1 MQRSHLCGDLRLDH
15 QSENITLVG
24 WVNRSR
30 SHGGLIFMDLRDHSG
45 MVQIVVDADQK
56 EIFQTAG
63 RCRSE
68 YVIKV
73 QGIVQKRAGA
83 ENTEM
88 TTGKIEVIA
97 KALDI
102 LNTSSPLPFQLDG
115 PIEAG
120 EDIRLKYRYLEL
132 RRPELQKKIIFRAR
146 LTQIIRH
153 YLDDNGFFD
162 IETPMLTRATP
173 EGARDYLVPSRIYPG
188 QFFSLPQSPQ
198 LFKQLLMVAGFDR
211 YYQIARCFRDEDLR
225 ADRQPEFTQIDME
238 TSFMSEEDIQRHAEK
253 MLKGIFSR
261 LLDVTLDDF
270 PRITYAE
277 AMRKY
282 GSDKPDLRI
291 PIELTDID
299 DLVKSLDF
307 KVFSVHANDERGRV
321 VAMKIPA
328 GATLSR
334 RQIDDYTKFVGIYS
348 AKGLAWMKVN
358 ALENSHEGLQSP
370 VLKFLGNEV
379 ANKIVERVSAQNG
392 DLIFFGADTATVVNE
407 AMGALRCKLG
417 GDLHL
422 YTSEWAPLWVIDFPM
437 FERNADG
444 DLTALHHPFTAPS
457 CTVDALLNDPENSLS
472 QAYDMVLNGFEIGGG
487 SIRIHEKA
495 MQQAVF
501 SILAIDKN
509 EQQEK
514 FGFLLDALQ
523 YGAPPHGG
531 IAFGLDRIA
540 MLMSHAS
547 SIREVIAFPKT
558 LSSSCLMT
566 QAPGEIDEV
575 QLHDLNIKVR
585 RDAASATSH

>member
-15 QSENITLVG
+15 RGENITLVG

-56 EIFQTAG
+56 EIFQTASH
-63 RCRSE
+63 CRSE

-73 QGIVQKRAGA
+73 QGTVQKRAGA
-83 ENTEM
+83 ENTEL
-88 TTGKIEVIA
+88 TTGKVEVIA
-97 KALDI
+97 RSLDV

-132 RRPELQKKIIFRAR
+132 RRPELQKKIIFRAK

-162 IETPMLTRATP
+162 IETPVLTRATP

-238 TSFMSEEDIQRHAEK
+238 TSFMSEEMIQSHAES
-253 MLKGIFSR
+253 MLKKVFLQ

-277 AMRKY
+277 AMQKY

-291 PIELTDID
+291 PIELIDID

-307 KVFSVHANDERGRV
+307 KVFSAHANNESGRV
-321 VAMKIPA
+321 VAMKIPT
-328 GATLSR
+328 GAALSR
-334 RQIDDYTKFVGIYS
+334 RQIDDYTKFVGIYG

-358 ALENSHEGLQSP
+358 ALERSDEGLQSP
-370 VLKFLGNEV
+370 ILKFLGNEV
-379 ANKIVERVSAQNG
+379 ANKIVERVNAQNG

-417 GDLHL
+417 EDLHL
-422 YTSEWAPLWVIDFPM
+422 YTSEWAPLWVVDFPM
-437 FERNADG
+437 FERNTGG

-472 QAYDMVLNGFEIGGG
+472 QAYDIVLNGFEIGGG

-501 SILAIDKN
+501 SVLAIDEN

-531 IAFGLDRIA
+531 IAFGLDRVA

-566 QAPGEIDEV
+566 QAPGHVDEV
-575 QLHDLNIKVR
+575 QLHDLNLKVR